1 MKLRHTNQI
10 EPEVNLTSLID
21 VVLLLLVFFM
31 VTTSFVREAELKI
44 QLPEVT
50 DTAPPVVEIADLE
63 IIVTAN
69 GTYFVN
75 GRALVD
81 SRPATLQAAISRL
94 MSEVNAD
101 RATITADAKASHQS
115 VVTAMDVAGKLGFV
129 QISIATISSPEQGE

>member
-1 MKLRHTNQI
+1 MKLRHTNRI
-10 EPEVNLTSLID
+10 EPELNLTSLID

-63 IIVTAN
+63 ITVTAN

-81 SRPATLQAAISRL
+81 SRPTTLQAAISRL
-94 MSEVNAD
+94 MPELNAEQ
-101 RATITADAKASHQS
+101 ATITADAKASHQS

-129 QISIATISSPEQGE
+129 EISIATISSPEQGE